1 MPSPEWKQSALGELW
16 YPGDTVN
23 LAIGQGFLR
32 VTPLQAARMIAA
44 VANGGTLYRP
54 FVVERIEA
62 GPQGPEQVT
71 EPEVVGSLPL
81 SPDHLAALQEGLLG
95 VTTKSIGTA
104 THRFTGLDIPV
115 AGKTGTAEAGGVDAA
130 PHSWFVAY
138 APADDPEIALAVVA
152 ENAGEGS
159 TVAAP
164 LARQVIEAYYGLPL
178 SELPPQAEEDYVPPT
193 PTPEPQ
199 G

>member
-1 MPSPEWKQSALGELW
+1 
-16 YPGDTVN
+16 
-23 LAIGQGFLR
+23 
-32 VTPLQAARMIAA
+32 
-44 VANGGTLYRP
+44 
-54 FVVERIEA
+54 
-62 GPQGPEQVT
+62 
-71 EPEVVGSLPL
+71 
-81 SPDHLAALQEGLLG
+81 
-95 VTTKSIGTA
+95 
-104 THRFTGLDIPV
+104 GLDIPV
-115 AGKTGTAEAGGVDAA
+115 AGKTGTAEAGGADAA